1 MFVTKQPFPDATL
14 FLCLPLGLGLIL
26 CLLQL
31 GIDLSRSLQPTAS
44 YMTAG
49 CGILLLG
56 SFDFDKALLT
66 NHGDGNPGRFVMISR
81 GLMSS
86 DYEP

>member
-1 MFVTKQPFPDATL
+1 MFVKEQPFPDATL

-31 GIDLSRSLQPTAS
+31 GFDLSQSLQPTAS
-44 YMTAG
+44 YLTTG

-56 SFDFDKALLT
+56 SFDFDEVLLT
-66 NHGDGNPGRFVMISR
+66 NHGTEIPVA
-81 GLMSS
+81 SS
-86 DYEP
+86 GHPVG